1 LSQEPPAAAPAD
13 EDLPLVLRARG
24 GDLDAFD
31 VLVMKHQ
38 PAIAAMLHHF
48 SANHADLEDLVQETF
63 VKAWSALDR
72 WEPRRPF
79 LHWLK
84 RIAARTGLAY
94 CRKRRTSP
102 LARSAAEL
110 PEDLATPVAE
120 NDRAS
125 LEAREIL
132 AHLPPD
138 DRALLTLLHLQGLSI
153 AEAADHFG
161 WSRPN
166 TKIKAFRARHRLRK
180 LLNHHGY
187 SLD

>member
-1 LSQEPPAAAPAD
+1 MD
-13 EDLPLVLRARG
+13 EDLPLVLRTRA
-24 GDLDAFD
+24 GDLEAFD
-31 VLVMKHQ
+31 ALVMKHQ
-38 PAIAAMLHHF
+38 SAIAAMLHHF
-48 SANHADLEDLVQETF
+48 SANHADLEDLVQDTF

-72 WEPRRPF
+72 WEPERPF
-79 LHWLK
+79 IHWLK
-84 RIAARTGLAY
+84 RIAARTGLEY

-102 LARSAAEL
+102 LARSVSDLQESIAPYSAE
-110 PEDLATPVAE
+110 A
-120 NDRAS
+120 DRAS

-180 LLNHHGY
+180 LLNRHGY